1 MIAFSSHSVALT
13 NRLFRLG
20 NQVLLNMKEILV
32 KAREQL
38 NRKPQMWICLLIFT
52 ASLFIY
58 LANGRPLSS
67 GDNVPSSLLAFNW
80 LFEHTLNFDA
90 FRDGYLFNK
99 DQLCATCA
107 AVDGTPYY
115 LVEAPNG
122 HLTSTY
128 PIGNAI
134 VSFPLYGLFFI
145 ILKLNSAVQ
154 SWLSGVPVLIPPV
167 TEVGFEIYRQRYE
180 MLAAAI
186 LTAGSVVLFY
196 LCAALKFHP
205 GIALLTAFIFG
216 FATNTWVTS
225 SQALWQHTAANFAL
239 LCVMLCLLKANRI
252 VANRATLLL
261 VAGFF
266 CGLIPGCRPTSVLF
280 AIAIT
285 LYCFF
290 AYGREVRFFLLGLPS
305 FLLSSGWN
313 FYYFGVSP
321 KNLLVAGYSR
331 FSTTSFTASFYQF
344 TPQQFVQGFAG
355 LLVNPN
361 RGLFV
366 YAPVLLFAIPGLY
379 RVWQLRWKKDEQ
391 LLGCL
396 TIAALLIFIQYCF
409 FGIWWGGWCYG
420 PRFLTDILPVL
431 CFLMAYCLR
440 DGLALLQH
448 RRYKLMGIAAAAVF
462 FGLTL
467 FSTGVQ
473 VVGAFGFTSWDAIPG
488 TNVPYQAWSLQD
500 TQIQRH
506 ANRLF
511 YQLHRP
517 IEKPRQ
523 YLRRTHGVIQ
533 VVQDANQQPIAE
545 PLTATPGQEILLT
558 ARIKNIGKT
567 EWYGYETALGRGEA
581 RIEVKFLDSLGAPV
595 EIGATN
601 LLYVSGRPAPKETT
615 KAVGPV
621 RFPAQPGAYQMV
633 LTPILQGLGEFPKY
647 KEQEQ
652 VPFRLSV
659 VVANPA

>member
-1 MIAFSSHSVALT
+1 
-13 NRLFRLG
+13 
-20 NQVLLNMKEILV
+20 MKEILV

-500 TQIQRH
+500 MQIQRH